1 MIALA
6 AAMISRGDL
15 LNFTGFIGAKPAAAS
30 FFFSMMALAA
40 AMISR
45 GDLRHFTGF
54 IGTKPLRGPM
64 DPTLATSKLAR
75 LEKQNNK

>member
-30 FFFSMMALAA
+30 FFFSMMAVAA
-40 AMISR
+40 AMRSR
-45 GDLRHFTGF
+45 GDLRHVTGP
-54 IGTKPLRGPM
+54 PLWGPM
-64 DPTLATSKLAR
+64 DQTLATSKLAR